1 MPWRSTDL
9 ASWSTLRVR
18 LTLWN
23 TAVVML
29 MAAAT
34 LAAVWLGARAAL
46 YREADATL
54 KGNVRE
60 IAIAI
65 ADLYPDTDAVVAELR
80 RQEAGNAER
89 GWFTQLLADDG
100 TTLWKSDRCPPEVAE
115 FPPTAA
121 DRRENIVQVGPYRY
135 VRLAIDGPKARRF
148 HIRIGMATE
157 MLEENVSALMRLLLP
172 VGAAVSL
179 LTPLAAYW
187 LAGRATEPLGEILST
202 AERLRP
208 TRLGDRLAVRG
219 AGDELDRLALTIN
232 RLLDQVADHVERQ
245 ERFVADA
252 AHELRG
258 PLTAM
263 QSSLQVAV
271 SQDRS
276 AAAYRETLLDVLEAA
291 GHLSKLAN
299 DLLLLAESSDGSAPR
314 PRQPVDLAQVAA
326 QAVDM
331 FAGVAEER
339 GIDLEFAARAAPQ
352 VAGDAGRLRQ
362 VVGNLLDN
370 ALRFTPRGGGVHV
383 TVAGGGGG
391 GVLTV
396 RDNGSGIPA
405 AALERIFD
413 RFTMADAARSHA
425 GDQRCGGLGLA
436 ICKSLVE
443 SCGGSIAVASQTA
456 AGTEV
461 TVRIPAWE
469 DVQSEHRPRPATL
482 ADVARGQE

>member
-9 ASWSTLRVR
+9 ASWDTLRAR

-34 LAAVWLGARAAL
+34 LAAVWLGARGAL

-54 KGNVRE
+54 RGNVRE

-89 GWFTQLLADDG
+89 GWFTQLLTDDG

-121 DRRENIVQVGPYRY
+121 DRLENIVQVGPYRY
-135 VRLAIDGPKARRF
+135 VRLAIDGPSGHRF
-148 HIRIGMATE
+148 HVRIGMATE
-157 MLEENVSALMRLLLP
+157 MLDENVAALMRLLVP

-187 LAGRATEPLGEILST
+187 LAGRATRPLGEILST

-271 SQDRS
+271 SQDRP

-291 GHLSKLAN
+291 GHLSRLAN
-299 DLLLLAESSDGSAPR
+299 DLLLLAETVDGSAPR
-314 PRQPVDLAQVAA
+314 PRQAVDLARVAA
-326 QAVDM
+326 QAVEM
-331 FAGVAEER
+331 FAGVADER
-339 GIDLEFAARAAPQ
+339 GIALSLDSAATPQ

-370 ALRFTPRGGGVHV
+370 ALRFTPRGGSVRV
-383 TVAGGGGG
+383 AVAAGGSGA
-391 GVLTV
+391 VLTV
-396 RDNGSGIPA
+396 RDTGSGIPA
-405 AALERIFD
+405 EALERIFD
-413 RFTMADAARSHA
+413 RFAMADPARSHA
-425 GDQRCGGLGLA
+425 GGRRCGGLGLA

-443 SCGGSIAVASQTA
+443 SCGGSITVASPPGEGTA
-456 AGTEV
+456 V

-469 DVQSEHRPRPATL
+469 DVPAGAPATT
-482 ADVARGQE
+482 GHPG